1 MSAYNWLIPCF
12 LEGNPFVVFDLET
25 TGLDPKKDKIV
36 EIGAVKFDR
45 YGLIARFSVLI
56 NPGIPMP
63 SAASQVNHITDAML
77 KDKPLLKDVLPDFIR
92 FIDGAILIAHNSQFD
107 SGFINEA
114 LAGMY
119 KPSKQN
125 DEPSRQPSLLDDVIP
140 PDEEK
145 AVWYPPFPVM
155 PNKLIDTIPLA
166 KQAFPGRWK
175 YNLQDL
181 SRDLGIQ
188 ALDAHRAED
197 DARVCMEIF
206 LKCIAQLRETAA

>member
-1 MSAYNWLIPCF
+1 MGVYDWVIPDF
-12 LEGNPFVVFDLET
+12 LAGKCFVVFDLET

-36 EIGAVKFDR
+36 EIGAVKFNQC
-45 YGLIARFSVLI
+45 GIIARFSVLI

-63 SAASQVNHITDAML
+63 AAASQVNHITDDML
-77 KDKPLLKDVLPDFIR
+77 KGKPLLHEVLPDFLR
-92 FIDGAILIAHNSQFD
+92 FIQDSVLIAHNASFD
-107 SGFINEA
+107 SSFVNEV
-114 LAGMY
+114 LASMF
-119 KPSKQN
+119 KPSMKN
-125 DEPSRQPSLLDDVIP
+125 DDPSKQPSLLDDEFVS
-140 PDEEK
+140 DQNDGGWL
-145 AVWYPPFPVM
+145 APFSSM
-155 PNKLIDTIPLA
+155 PNRIVDTIPYA

-206 LKCIAQLRETAA
+206 LKCIAQIRETAA